1 MKGPIILYFAEFD
14 VTLHPKRRQMKDN
27 KKIQALFFDIDGTLV
42 SFRTHRIPQSTV
54 NALEMAKANGV
65 KVYISTGR
73 PKMIIT
79 NLGQIEHL
87 IDGYITTNGARCFV
101 GDHTVCQHPISPAD
115 VDKVVK
121 AADRDGYSVIV
132 VGEKHLAIRHLTPI
146 VEEIFVKGLGIDSLD
161 FHTDL
166 ADLAGEAVLQLT
178 PFCSEEQERELMS
191 TLDNCTS
198 GRWHPAFTD
207 ITATDADKGKGLH
220 AMAEY
225 LGLDI
230 SQTMAFGDGGNDI
243 TIIREAGIGVA
254 MGNAADHVKSFADY
268 VTAHVD
274 EDGVKKALEHFG
286 VI

>member
-1 MKGPIILYFAEFD
+1 MHNKIG
-14 VTLHPKRRQMKDN
+14 N
-27 KKIQALFFDIDGTLV
+27 KKVKALFFDIDGTLV
-42 SFRTHRIPQSTV
+42 SFQTHRIPQSTV
-54 NALEMAKANGV
+54 DALALAKQNGV

-101 GDHTVCQHPISPAD
+101 GEHTVCQRPIARAD
-115 VDKVVK
+115 VNRVVE
-121 AADRDGYSVIV
+121 AADRDDYPVIV
-132 VGEKHLAIRHLTPI
+132 VGERHLAIHHLTPI
-146 VEEIFVKGLGIDSLD
+146 VEKIFVEGLGVDSLD
-161 FHTDL
+161 FKTNLCDL
-166 ADLAGEAVLQLT
+166 DGEDILQLT
-178 PFCSEEQERELMS
+178 PFCSEEQESKLMP

-207 ITATDADKGKGLH
+207 ITAADADKGKGLH

-230 SQTMAFGDGGNDI
+230 EQTMAFGDGGNDI
-243 TIIREAGIGVA
+243 TIIKEAGIGVA
-254 MGNAADHVKSFADY
+254 MGNAGDNVKEVADY
-268 VTAHVD
+268 VTSSVD
-274 EDGVKKALEHFG
+274 EDGVKNALTHFG

>member
-1 MKGPIILYFAEFD
+1 MQD
-14 VTLHPKRRQMKDN
+14 
-27 KKIQALFFDIDGTLV
+27 KIGNRKVKALFFDIDGTLV

-54 NALEMAKANGV
+54 DALEKAKANGV

-101 GDHTVCQHPISPAD
+101 GEHTVCQHPISRAD
-115 VDKVVK
+115 VGRVIE
-121 AADRDGYSVIV
+121 AADRDGYPVIV
-132 VGEKHLAIRHLTPI
+132 VGEQRLAIHHLTPI
-146 VEEIFVKGLGIDSLD
+146 VEKVFVEGLGVDTLD
-161 FHTDL
+161 FKTNLSDL
-166 ADLAGEAVLQLT
+166 DGEDILQLT
-178 PFCSEEQERELMS
+178 PFCDEEQESNLMP

-207 ITATDADKGKGLH
+207 ITAADADKGKGLH
-220 AMAEY
+220 ALAEY

-230 SQTMAFGDGGNDI
+230 EQTMAFGDGGNDI
-243 TIIREAGIGVA
+243 TIIKAAGIGIA
-254 MGNAADHVKSFADY
+254 MGNAGDNVKEVADY
-268 VTAHVD
+268 VTSSVD
-274 EDGVKKALEHFG
+274 EDGVKNALAHFG

>member
-1 MKGPIILYFAEFD
+1 MEN
-14 VTLHPKRRQMKDN
+14 R
-27 KKIQALFFDIDGTLV
+27 KKIKALFFDIDGTLV
-42 SFRTHRIPQSTV
+42 SFQTHRIPQSTV
-54 NALEMAKANGV
+54 GALEKAKALGV

-101 GDHTVCQHPISPAD
+101 GNHTVCQHPILPSD
-115 VDKVVK
+115 VDKVVR
-121 AADRDGYSVIV
+121 ASDRDGYPVIV
-132 VGEKHLAIRHLTPI
+132 VGEKHLAIHHLTPI
-146 VEEIFVKGLGIDSLD
+146 VEEIFVKGLGVDSLD
-161 FHTDL
+161 FKTHL
-166 ADLAGEAVLQLT
+166 ADLADEDILQLT
-178 PFCSEEQERELMS
+178 PFCSEEQEKLLMP

-207 ITATDADKGKGLH
+207 ITVGDADKGKGLH
-220 AMAEY
+220 AMADF

-254 MGNAADHVKSFADY
+254 MGNAADDVKAFADY
-268 VTAHVD
+268 VTTCVD
-274 EDGVKKALEHFG
+274 EDGVKNALEHFG
-286 VI
+286 II

>member
-1 MKGPIILYFAEFD
+1 ME
-14 VTLHPKRRQMKDN
+14 KRTIK
-27 KKIQALFFDIDGTLV
+27 ALFFDIDGTLV
-42 SFRTHRIPQSTV
+42 SFQTHRIPQSTV
-54 NALEMAKANGV
+54 DALEQAKRNGV

-101 GDHTVCQHPISPAD
+101 GNHTVCQHPISQAD
-115 VDKVVK
+115 VDRVVS
-121 AADRDGYSVIV
+121 AADRDGYPVIV
-132 VGEKHLAIRHLTPI
+132 VGERHLAIHHLTPI
-146 VEEIFVKGLGIDSLD
+146 VEEIFVKGLGVDSLD
-161 FHTDL
+161 FQTDL
-166 ADLAGEAVLQLT
+166 ADLAGEDVLQLT
-178 PFCSEEQERELMS
+178 PFCSEEQEKMLMP

-207 ITATDADKGKGLH
+207 ITAGDADKGKGLH

-243 TIIREAGIGVA
+243 TIIREAGVGVA
-254 MGNAADHVKSFADY
+254 MGNAGDNVKAIADY
-268 VTAHVD
+268 VTTSVD
-274 EDGVKKALEHFG
+274 EDGVKNALEHFG

>member
-1 MKGPIILYFAEFD
+1 M
-14 VTLHPKRRQMKDN
+14 HN
-27 KKIQALFFDIDGTLV
+27 KIGNRKIKALFFDIDGTLV
-42 SFRTHRIPQSTV
+42 SFQTHRIPQSTV
-54 NALEMAKANGV
+54 DALVLAKQNGV

-101 GDHTVCQHPISPAD
+101 ENHTVCQRPISKAD
-115 VDKVVK
+115 VNRVIK
-121 AADRDGYSVIV
+121 AADRDGYPVIV
-132 VGEKHLAIRHLTPI
+132 VGEKRLAIHHLTPI
-146 VEEIFVKGLGIDSLD
+146 VEKIFVEGLGVDSLD
-161 FHTDL
+161 FQASVKDL
-166 ADLAGEAVLQLT
+166 EGEDILQLT
-178 PFCSEEQERELMS
+178 PFCNEEQEAVLMP

-207 ITATDADKGKGLH
+207 ITAGDADKGKGLH

-230 SQTMAFGDGGNDI
+230 EQTMAFGDGGNDI
-243 TIIREAGIGVA
+243 TIIKEAGIGVA
-254 MGNAADHVKSFADY
+254 MGNAGDNVKEIADY
-268 VTAHVD
+268 VTSSVD
-274 EDGVKKALEHFG
+274 EDGVKNALLHFG